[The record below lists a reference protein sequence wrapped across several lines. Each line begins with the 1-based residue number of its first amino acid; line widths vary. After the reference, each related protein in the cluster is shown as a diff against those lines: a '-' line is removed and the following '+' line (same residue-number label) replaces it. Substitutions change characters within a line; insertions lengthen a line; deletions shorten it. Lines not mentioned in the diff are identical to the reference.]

1 MESGCYDEIDLQIL
15 HALHLDAR
23 APFSRIASVIDVS
36 DQTWP
41 SSWRSPW
48 RSSASLTVSRHTT
61 APAGSSTRTA
71 PPGL

>member
-23 APFSRIASVIDVS
+23 APFFRIASVIDVS

-41 SSWRSPW
+41 SSW